1 MFWVGDV
8 KADGSVPAWVF
19 YIADPKDIA
28 PLKGILVKTIQETN
42 FIKMQE
48 QLGQQSSKTK
58 STGESNEQDME
69 WLES

>member
-19 YIADPKDIA
+19 YIADPKDIG

-48 QLGQQSSKTK
+48 
-58 STGESNEQDME
+58 
-69 WLES
+69 